1 MTDANP
7 PITASTLRQ
16 ALAFFLED
24 DNMIDRLEGETLASL
39 IMRDGLV
46 DAEERQFLQDAIAK
60 SNFDSQALA
69 TLQKLLE
76 KGLEDGAVKKA

>member
-7 PITASTLRQ
+7 PITASTLRE

-24 DNMIDRLEGETLASL
+24 DNTIDRLEGEALASL

-46 DAEERQFLQDAIAK
+46 DVEERRFLQDAMAK
-60 SNFDSQALA
+60 SNFDGQALA
-69 TLQKLLE
+69 TLKKLLDE
-76 KGLEDGAVKKA
+76 GLKA